1 MNDVIAA
8 HQQGNF
14 GAAESGYR
22 AFLADR
28 PNHSQTLQMF
38 SLLLMQQKRSAEAMA
53 VYRRVIDA
61 EPAVPNHWANFG
73 GMLRGAGQAAVAGD
87 AYRRALALD
96 PAHGAATFNLANLL
110 GAAPPGGA
118 GRPLDAAVWYERIL
132 AVTPDQEQARN
143 NLDILRQRNADRFEA
158 AMRREVARDP
168 QSPHAH
174 ERLARTLLQSS
185 GFLDWYPGKACVVDF
200 PRALAAFDHLRF
212 ALAVQPEPEQGD
224 RVRTWLALALDL
236 LQLGTLD
243 DDRLELAART
253 AWQRLRVKPKD
264 SLAAALVGYHV
275 YRRGR
280 LTLASRLQ
288 TRFTARFTAAEI
300 VADAELGYWSM
311 LRADDAFFARL
322 RPVDSVIARLPD
334 LETLALET
342 LAPETM
348 APETITDAGD
358 GTTEPAIMV
367 SGDDVYIRRFGPDL
381 LQSIARH
388 SPGASV
394 VLHLVAPTAGT
405 LGLVEE
411 WRRRYPLALAVSRER
426 PDLSGWPPVRRSTYF
441 ACVRFIRA
449 FQWHQRLGRPL
460 IVLDLDAVVRSDLR
474 QLASGMTD
482 RDLGLMLDKRRRG
495 PFREI
500 LVGFDY
506 YNNTPLAGRFL
517 ATVAAYIGH
526 FLLDAEP
533 RWMLDQSAHLATVD
547 WFQRRNPPLR
557 IRWHDFQGFAH
568 CSFVGEK

>member
-1 MNDVIAA
+1 M
-8 HQQGNF
+8 
-14 GAAESGYR
+14 
-22 AFLADR
+22 L
-28 PNHSQTLQMF
+28 

-73 GMLRGAGQAAVAGD
+73 GMLRGAGRADAAGD

-96 PAHGAATFNLANLL
+96 PVHGAATFNLANLL

-118 GRPLDAAVWYERIL
+118 GRPLDAAVWYERVL
-132 AVTPDQEQARN
+132 GLTPDQAQARN
-143 NLDILRQRNADRFEA
+143 NLDILRQKNADRFEA
-158 AMRREVARDP
+158 AMRREVTRDP

-185 GFLDWYPGKACVVDF
+185 GLLDWYPGKACAVDF
-200 PRALAAFDHLRF
+200 KRALAAFDHLRF
-212 ALAVQPEPEQGD
+212 ALTIQPAPAPEQDD
-224 RVRTWLALALDL
+224 RARTWLALALDL

-243 DDRLELAART
+243 DGRLELAARA
-253 AWQRLRVKPKD
+253 AWRRLRVEPKD
-264 SLAAALVGYHV
+264 ALAAALVGYHV

-288 TRFTARFTAAEI
+288 TRFAARFTAAEI
-300 VADAELGYWSM
+300 AANAELGYWSM

-322 RPVDSVIARLPD
+322 PPVDSVIARLP
-334 LETLALET
+334 ALET
-342 LAPETM
+342 LA
-348 APETITDAGD
+348 DAGD
-358 GTTEPAIMV
+358 GTGPTIMM
-367 SGDDVYIRRFGPDL
+367 SGDDAYVRRFGPDL
-381 LQSIARH
+381 LQSIARQ

-411 WRRRYPLALAVSRER
+411 WRQRYPLALAVSRER
-426 PDLSGWPPVRRSTYF
+426 PDLSGWPPVRRNTYF

-474 QLASGMTD
+474 QLASDMVD

-506 YNNTPLAGRFL
+506 YNDTPLAGRFL

-533 RWMLDQSAHLATVD
+533 RWMLDQSAHLATVH

-557 IRWHDFQGFAH
+557 IRWHDFQSFAH